1 MGEGEGNGSTVFCP
15 WCKNIKYCQA
25 KAIFFFYGQRV
36 KNNYKHISFETG
48 FDQVPVNS
56 MQGLDLGGPGAGGGY
71 GSHMD
76 NLPDLG
82 PASGDLNFDSI
93 DPNMG
98 PPPGDNGPSMWFDT
112 DL

>member
-1 MGEGEGNGSTVFCP
+1 MEALCFIHVVRISS
-15 WCKNIKYCQA
+15 IA
-25 KAIFFFYGQRV
+25 KPRRFFFSAQRV
-36 KNNYKHISFETG
+36 NNNYKHISSETG